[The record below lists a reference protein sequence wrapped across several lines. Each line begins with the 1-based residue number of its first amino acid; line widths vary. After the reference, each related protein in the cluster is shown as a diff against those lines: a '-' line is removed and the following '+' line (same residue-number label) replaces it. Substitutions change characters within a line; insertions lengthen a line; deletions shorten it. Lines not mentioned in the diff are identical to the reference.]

1 MKILLDTQIFLW
13 ALAQPKLL
21 RKNAKSLLRSQE
33 NQLYLSAASSWEI
46 SIKAGLGKLPL
57 PEPPDKYVS
66 SRMTSLRI
74 LPLEIKHHHMFI
86 VYALPLHHRDPF
98 DRILIASAIAEKL
111 HLMSADQQFHRYN
124 IDLLWGF
131 D

>member
-13 ALAQPKLL
+13 ALAEPKRLGE
-21 RKNAKSLLRSQE
+21 NAKSLLRSQE

-46 SIKAGLGKLPL
+46 SIKVALGKLPL
-57 PEPPDKYVS
+57 PEAPDKYIS
-66 SRMTSLRI
+66 SRMANLKI
-74 LPLEIKHHHMFI
+74 LPLDVKHHHTFI
-86 VYALPLHHRDPF
+86 VYKLPLHHRDPF
-98 DRILIASAIAEKL
+98 DRILIASSIAENF
-111 HLMSADQQFHRYN
+111 HLMSADEQFRHYE